1 MVYPNNLMDRNIP
14 LSPQWLDKHH
24 SHLFKRKWLLC
35 CGLLVINLKFRNEK
49 KKYHFSFFC
58 YELISFSSLKFT
70 IFHIPFT
77 HVTRA
82 AYEPSD
88 GLAHGSF
95 SMDLRWRIQSAKS
108 LGLRCDFAWGLRII
122 FCHTLGATF
131 FLISFPRLKF
141 TIFFLIN

>member
-1 MVYPNNLMDRNIP
+1 M
-14 LSPQWLDKHH
+14 
-24 SHLFKRKWLLC
+24 KRKNIIFL
-35 CGLLVINLKFRNEK
+35 
-49 KKYHFSFFC
+49 FFC

-95 SMDLRWRIQSAKS
+95 SMDLR
-108 LGLRCDFAWGLRII
+108 
-122 FCHTLGATF
+122 
-131 FLISFPRLKF
+131 
-141 TIFFLIN
+141 